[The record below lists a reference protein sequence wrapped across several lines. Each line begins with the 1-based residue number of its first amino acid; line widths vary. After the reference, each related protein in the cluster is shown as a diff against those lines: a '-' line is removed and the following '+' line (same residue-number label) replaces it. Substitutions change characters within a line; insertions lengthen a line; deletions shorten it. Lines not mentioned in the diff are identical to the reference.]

1 MEENEYIAFIENR
14 GKVVGKGP
22 TALKKKMNERKA
34 MRAYTQS
41 AADAL
46 LHGDITKEID
56 NYDPEAATS
65 CQRDQQNTVCLKYSP
80 PKIQSKSI

>member
-46 LHGDITKEID
+46 LHGDNTKEID
-56 NYDPEAATS
+56 NYDPEAA
-65 CQRDQQNTVCLKYSP
+65 QLLAKE
-80 PKIQSKSI
+80 ISKTPCA

>member
-22 TALKKKMNERKA
+22 TALKKKMNEWKA
-34 MRAYTQS
+34 MRAYTES

-46 LHGDITKEID
+46 LHGDITQEIA
-56 NYDPEAATS
+56 NYDPEAANFLPKRS
-65 CQRDQQNTVCLKYSP
+65 AKHRVPKNSP
-80 PKIQSKSI
+80 AKIQSKSI